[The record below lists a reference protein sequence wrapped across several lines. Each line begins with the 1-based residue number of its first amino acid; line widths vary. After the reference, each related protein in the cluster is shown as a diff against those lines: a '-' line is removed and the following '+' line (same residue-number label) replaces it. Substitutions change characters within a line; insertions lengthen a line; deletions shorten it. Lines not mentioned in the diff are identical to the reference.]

1 MKKRFV
7 MIFSAVMVAALCLIS
22 ASALADDG
30 LPLPDTFLPIGGMGS
45 TGTWKIFVVESDS
58 FESYSDPSLGDN
70 DDGLPLPDNFLPIG
84 GMGSTG
90 TWKTFVVE
98 SH

>member
-22 ASALADDG
+22 ASALADDS
-30 LPLPDTFLPIGGMGS
+30 LPLPDTFS
-45 TGTWKIFVVESDS
+45 
-58 FESYSDPSLGDN
+58 
-70 DDGLPLPDNFLPIG
+70 PIG

-90 TWKTFVVE
+90 TWKTIIVE
-98 SH
+98 SN